1 MARAQAE
8 LYGIGAVVA
17 TLQQEFPEMDVTVS
31 KIRFL
36 ETAGLVKPARTPSGY
51 RKFSPRDI
59 DRLRYVLRMQRDHF
73 LPLRVIGE
81 HLDKIDRGFEV
92 AVVEAEPRVPES
104 VSRLEFDGPTI
115 TADSPVKIEF
125 DELVSQSGLTA
136 RDVDDIL
143 KLCGMT
149 ERPGS
154 TESFGVETMAVID
167 ATAKLH
173 ILGIDTRNLRLPVF
187 NAAKRQ
193 SELIEALVTAQVN
206 SATSD
211 EERQAASHHIEGV
224 AAALL
229 SLQSAALTALLKN
242 MYEDRLSARSEV

>member
-31 KIRFL
+31 KVRFL
-36 ETAGLVKPARTPSGY
+36 EATGLVKPTRTPSGY

-73 LPLRVIGE
+73 LPLKVIGE

-92 AVVEAEPRVPES
+92 AVVEAEPRVPDS
-104 VSRLEFDGPTI
+104 GSHLDLKGPTL
-115 TADSPVKIEF
+115 TSDSAVKIEF
-125 DELVSQSGLTA
+125 DELVSQSGLSA

-143 KLCGMT
+143 KLCGLT

-154 TESFGVETMAVID
+154 NEEFGIDTMAVVD
-167 ATAKLH
+167 AAAKLH
-173 ILGIDTRNLRLPVF
+173 ELGIDTRNLRLPVF

-193 SELIEALVTAQVN
+193 SELIEALVTAEVS

-211 EERQAASHHIEGV
+211 QERRAASQHIEGV

-229 SLQSAALTALLKN
+229 SLQSAVLTALLRN
-242 MYEDRLSARSEV
+242 MYEDRLNSRSEV